1 MNDNVAVLNTALQ
14 KPDMTKVLA
23 AASAYA
29 AFWEKNTFEFLPL
42 LHTSIERHYK
52 GFVKYFDDFSK
63 LAGDL
68 ATSIKSERVEESLSA
83 LQGAAIDQD
92 ERDFYFEEVQRAAGV
107 IGKKLDVLL
116 VSVEDST
123 TSIASL
129 PVYDVERDRVNYA
142 QTHERLNNALQ
153 LLDSTL
159 ASKRNELAELEK
171 AIAVLEANGIESQF
185 EGQLPSV
192 EQIQGLVTQ
201 GATTAGAAIAIEQ
214 ALEAV
219 NKILGGLQDGLRYSQ
234 LQDQR
239 RALQAHV
246 QDMVVQQ
253 REQQQLE
260 RQARSNIEALEA
272 YLPLVAMRAEW
283 LAEKSKI
290 YIQIKNE
297 RNKLGA
303 ISLNDVEH
311 VQALIRLLLGL
322 VEYAQHIV
330 SVYREAF

>member
-1 MNDNVAVLNTALQ
+1 M
-14 KPDMTKVLA
+14 
-23 AASAYA
+23 
-29 AFWEKNTFEFLPL
+29 
-42 LHTSIERHYK
+42 
-52 GFVKYFDDFSK
+52 
-63 LAGDL
+63 
-68 ATSIKSERVEESLSA
+68 EESLSA

-116 VSVEDST
+116 VSFEDST